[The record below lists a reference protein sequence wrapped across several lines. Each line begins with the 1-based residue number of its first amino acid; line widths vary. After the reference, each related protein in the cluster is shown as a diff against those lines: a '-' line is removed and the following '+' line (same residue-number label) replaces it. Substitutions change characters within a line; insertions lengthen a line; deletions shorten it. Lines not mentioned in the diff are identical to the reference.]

1 MSRGSRLATV
11 GRGHATAR
19 YKRLAATGLHH
30 ALDLGVVAGRTQGD
44 RHLGLA
50 AVTPE
55 PAVASVESR
64 DQLALF
70 AGGFPALS
78 LAVIGDTRRIGVGVV
93 IDVPPFDRPV
103 EGYLRPTI
111 SC

>member
-1 MSRGSRLATV
+1 MRWKGWIGHGATFPS
-11 GRGHATAR
+11 
-19 YKRLAATGLHH
+19 TGL
-30 ALDLGVVAGRTQGD
+30 AGAIGTLDNPLDLAIFALRAQRD
-44 RHLGLA
+44 RHGSA
-50 AVTPE
+50 GAVTPE